1 MPYGYSG
8 VTPNQKV
15 KNKVVF
21 SVNDINALVES
32 GNWGGSLE
40 LLQEQSITSS
50 TASMIFSTMKEST
63 YDVHLL
69 TYVNSIPVTAGGRI
83 KMQLYES
90 GVLETASVYQWAM
103 QSNRSD
109 GTYNETK
116 STAADNFHLGT
127 NTESGVT
134 GSVDNAFIYIYDAGN
149 SDRYTFI
156 NFQTSG
162 LYEATSSLLSYFG
175 GGVLPQKSTVDGI
188 KLFSSAGNIQN
199 LQAKLYGVKKV

>member
-15 KNKVVF
+15 KNTGVF

-69 TYVNSIPVTAGGRI
+69 TYVNSIHVSAGGRI
-83 KMQLYES
+83 KMHHY
-90 GVLETASVYQWAM
+90 
-103 QSNRSD
+103 
-109 GTYNETK
+109 
-116 STAADNFHLGT
+116 
-127 NTESGVT
+127 
-134 GSVDNAFIYIYDAGN
+134 
-149 SDRYTFI
+149 
-156 NFQTSG
+156 
-162 LYEATSSLLSYFG
+162 
-175 GGVLPQKSTVDGI
+175 
-188 KLFSSAGNIQN
+188 
-199 LQAKLYGVKKV
+199 